1 MSEKQEENYLA
12 SEPQTRNGSQ
22 GPGQGSWWL
31 LCQTEQEWRQ
41 VTESF
46 RERTSMR
53 ERQLYKLLSEDFLP
67 EICNM
72 IAQKETPVLNKM
84 EKQKRREEEEERQI
98 LLAVQKKEQE
108 QLLKEERKR
117 ELAERV
123 KAVEDRAKRR
133 KLREERAWLL
143 AQGKTLPPELS
154 HLDPPSPLREEKRTK
169 DP

>member
-1 MSEKQEENYLA
+1 
-12 SEPQTRNGSQ
+12 
-22 GPGQGSWWL
+22 
-31 LCQTEQEWRQ
+31 
-41 VTESF
+41 
-46 RERTSMR
+46 MR

-169 DP
+169 DPFELDDDFTAMYKGQSLLTPHALLSMLPHEG